1 MVYDI
6 GSAVRNARGADGI
19 SRFADGKDDSSMQR
33 TLRTDEID
41 PNFHI
46 ERTVSDADIV
56 WRDVR
61 KPPFSLYGLY
71 DPVHEATFKRLPDV
85 VAHAVSEKV
94 TALYRNTAGGR
105 VRFSTDS
112 DVIAI
117 RALMPMVCNTL
128 AHMPLTGSA
137 GFDLYVDDPG
147 TGLSR
152 FWRPFIPPC
161 DMKDGYESAVRFSS
175 RRLRHF
181 TIHFPSYSDVAALF
195 VGVRGDASLGGGMP
209 YRGVPPVVYYGS
221 SITQG
226 ACASRPGN
234 SYQNILARRT
244 GLDYLNFG
252 FSGAAYGEEAISTYL
267 ATLPM
272 CAFVSDYDHNAPNVT
287 HLRGTH
293 ERLYRTIRHA
303 HPTVPYI
310 MLSRHDFDS
319 AYRENI
325 LRRDVVI
332 DTYRAARAD
341 GDTNVY
347 YIDGASIFRGPYED
361 MCTVDGVHPNDLG
374 FALLADAIGAELK
387 RAFTQINCE

>member
-1 MVYDI
+1 MTVC
-6 GSAVRNARGADGI
+6 GMDGI
-19 SRFADGKDDSSMQR
+19 SYALTEKDTEDMQQI
-33 TLRTDEID
+33 LRTDEID
-41 PNFHI
+41 TNFHI
-46 ERTVSDADIV
+46 ERAVQDTNIV

-61 KPPFSLYGLY
+61 EAPFSLYGLY
-71 DPVHEATFKRLPDV
+71 APVQEPIFKRLPDE
-85 VAHAVSEKV
+85 VARSVSEKV
-94 TALYRNTAGGR
+94 AVLYRNTAGGR

-128 AHMPLTGSA
+128 AHMPLVGSA
-137 GFDLYVDDPG
+137 GFDLYVDDPE

-152 FWRPFIPPC
+152 FWRSFIPPC
-161 DMKDGYESAVRFSS
+161 DMKDGYESALYFSS

-181 TIHFPSYSDVAALF
+181 TIHFPSYSDVAMLY
-195 VGVRGDASLGGGMP
+195 VGVRDGATLGEGMP
-209 YRGVPPVVYYGS
+209 YRATAPVVYYGS

-234 SYQNILARRT
+234 SYQNIIARRT

-252 FSGAAYGEEAISTYL
+252 FSGAACGEEAIGSYL
-267 ATLPM
+267 AALPM
-272 CAFVSDYDHNAPNVT
+272 CAFVSDYDHNAPDVA
-287 HLRGTH
+287 HLRRTH
-293 ERLYRTIRHA
+293 ERLYRTIRRA
-303 HPTVPYI
+303 HSTVPYI

-319 AYRENI
+319 AYGENI

-347 YIDGASIFRGPYED
+347 YIDGASVFRGPYED